1 MKKTCFVVALIMLFV
16 SVFSTAAFAV
26 DSETTKTDAFFDAL
40 ETSKTMMYV
49 NPGKNDDMGPLKLK
63 DMSIR
68 LIENEEGKE
77 IAEWVGT
84 VGILFWDAEMYI
96 VEEGIYYYFPQ
107 FNRHMNL
114 SFLIDDEVKETM
126 DFVAMQTDSLLGQP
140 CYEEHMKF
148 VSATEENVPGIGKVY
163 KETFSY
169 DAGAILDELIA
180 EDLIE
185 SPDYYINYSNHESI
199 ADYIY
204 WNGGCYNPETDEF
217 DGELYYV
224 SELLEKNEVVFYYNE
239 NGDMLACDYY
249 VGEGTEMENTH
260 YELGFADR
268 ITLDVPEDEFTVPE
282 SSPSLRIFEMFAR
295 IIFAMLF

>member
-16 SVFSTAAFAV
+16 SVFSSAAFAG
-26 DSETTKTDAFFDAL
+26 DSEATKTEAFFDAL
-40 ETSKTMMYV
+40 EVSKTMKYI

-84 VGILFWDAEMYI
+84 MGILFWDAEMYI

-140 CYEEHMKF
+140 CYEEYMEF
-148 VSATEENVPGIGKVY
+148 ISATEENVPGIGKVY
-163 KETFSY
+163 KETFGY

-180 EDLIE
+180 EGLIE
-185 SPDYYINYSNHESI
+185 RPNYYINYSNHESI

-249 VGEGTEMENTH
+249 VGEGTEMENTY
-260 YELGFADR
+260 YELGFADC
-268 ITLDVPEDEFTVPE
+268 ITLNVPADGFIVPE
-282 SSPSLRIFEMFAR
+282 SSSSLRIFEMFAR
-295 IIFAMLF
+295 IIFAILF